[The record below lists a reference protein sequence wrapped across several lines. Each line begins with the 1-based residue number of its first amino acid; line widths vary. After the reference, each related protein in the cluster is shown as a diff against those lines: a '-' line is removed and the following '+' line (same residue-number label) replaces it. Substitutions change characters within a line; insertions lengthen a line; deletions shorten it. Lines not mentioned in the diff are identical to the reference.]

1 MAGMVMLDLSCV
13 HCEDM
18 DWKPHL
24 QNIPPHISASQCDEV
39 SRIHFLENQEEAG
52 VNFGDSPLWITSVQ
66 PLRPK
71 VEEDLGFVSAK
82 QGRERGVHGC
92 HILTHV
98 PGSDISGGGIF
109 GKWNHLPPYLQVGA
123 LGGPDSDE
131 LLCPTRSFPLCQE
144 NLSLKIH
151 CIFNILKW
159 L

>member
-18 DWKPHL
+18 DWNPHL

-39 SRIHFLENQEEAG
+39 SRIHFPENQEEAG

-82 QGRERGVHGC
+82 QGRGRGGHGC
-92 HILTHV
+92 HILAHV
-98 PGSDISGGGIF
+98 PGSDI
-109 GKWNHLPPYLQVGA
+109 
-123 LGGPDSDE
+123 LGGASLENEISCLHTSKEEHLGAQTLMSCYVQPG
-131 LLCPTRSFPLCQE
+131 LFLCVK
-144 NLSLKIH
+144 KIY
-151 CIFNILKW
+151 L
-159 L
+159 